1 MFQIMIED
9 RNYSQWVIIDVQ
21 TGKNIAKIES
31 DSPKWKD
38 FHPIKEKLFTK
49 DIFSLDKWN
58 DKMNDKETGNKET
71 YDIHIVS
78 SPVKE
83 SIEMPGVL
91 ILENNKTFGR
101 TENKKRLLYKC
112 IPDDKRLP
120 AFLIPYEIKM
130 GFSKVNKN
138 KYVTFKFDKW
148 KDTHP
153 HGLLVQTLGNV
164 EDIEVFYEYQLYCR
178 SLHISITKF
187 INKTRETIEKKPTPE
202 RISQICNNPHFTIND
217 RRNQDYIFTIDPQ
230 GSSDFD
236 DALSIRKMENGNWKI
251 SVYIANVYLWLET
264 FNLWNSFSTRVATIY
279 LPDRRRPMLPTI
291 LSELMCSLQKQE
303 DRFAFVLDV
312 LIDSNGNVI
321 ENSHVFSNALICVEQ
336 NYVYED
342 PQMVATDEN
351 YIQLLE
357 LTKMM
362 DATTENSHDMVSFWM
377 VFMNKSCGD
386 FMALNKFGIFRS
398 STYFDTMKN
407 ETIQESILCDIKEDT
422 KRIIKMW
429 NNSSGQYIL
438 YNDEEGIEHVIMDV
452 KSYVHVTSPIRRLVD
467 LLNQMLLIEKFG
479 LITNMSKEAKAFLS
493 SWLENIDYINV
504 SMRSIRKIQ
513 TDCQLVERCFKT
525 PDIMKIEH
533 TGVVFDKLK
542 KTDNTYSYMVYL
554 EDIKL
559 LSRITCKTDISNY
572 SKNLFKLYLFEDED
586 KIKNKIRLSMI

>member
-9 RNYSQWVIIDVQ
+9 RNYSQWTIIDVK
-21 TGKNIAKIES
+21 TGKNMDIAKMES
-31 DSPKWKD
+31 ESPKWKE
-38 FHPIKEKLFTK
+38 FYPIKEKLFTK
-49 DIFSLDKWN
+49 DIFSLDKT
-58 DKMNDKETGNKET
+58 NDKEPNGN
-71 YDIHIVS
+71 IHIVS

-153 HGLLVQTLGNV
+153 QGLLVQTIGNV
-164 EDIEVFYEYQLYCR
+164 EDIEAFYEYQLYCR

-202 RISQICNNPHFTIND
+202 RISQICNNPNFTIND

-236 DALSIRKMENGNWKI
+236 DALSIRKMENGDWKI

-291 LSELMCSLQKQE
+291 LSELMCSLHKQE
-303 DRFAFVLDV
+303 DRFAFVMDV

-321 ENSHVFSNALICVEQ
+321 ENSHTFSNALICVEQ

-342 PQMVATDEN
+342 PQMIAADEN

-357 LTKMM
+357 ITKRI
-362 DATTENSHDMVSFWM
+362 DATVENSHDMVSFWM

-398 STYFDTMKN
+398 STYIDATKHEN
-407 ETIQESILCDIKEDT
+407 IQDSISYDIKEDT

-479 LITNMSKEAKAFLS
+479 LITNMSKEANTFLS

-542 KTDNTYSYMVYL
+542 KSDNTYSYMVYL

-559 LSRITCKTDISNY
+559 LSRITCKADLLNY

-586 KIKNKIRLSMI
+586 KIKNKIRLSIV